1 MGPRQNLGKS
11 DFEKLGRGRE
21 TSKRKK
27 ARMVDKVGRMPKE
40 WCRNNR
46 KVSPWRKWLVVCY
59 STEKPQVTS
68 VLLASWRSLAT
79 FISK

>member
-1 MGPRQNLGKS
+1 MSPGQNLGKS

-27 ARMVDKVGRMPKE
+27 ARMADKIGRMSKE
-40 WCRNNR
+40 WCHNDR
-46 KVSPWRKWLVVCY
+46 KLSTWRRWLMVCY
-59 STEKPQVTS
+59 STEKPQITS
-68 VLLASWRSLAT
+68 VVLASWRSLAT